1 MTFPV
6 NIKALKEIDKSYQ
19 KSHLL
24 VNYICVRIMARSILD
39 PSLDT
44 GLLTFCNKLQSKHD
58 YIILNAE
65 VLFNCNNM

>member
-39 PSLDT
+39 LSRDT
-44 GLLTFCNKLQSKHD
+44 GLLTFCNKL
-58 YIILNAE
+58 
-65 VLFNCNNM
+65 

>member
-1 MTFPV
+1 MIKWFKTSYYFSTQNIMTFPV

-39 PSLDT
+39 LSLDT
-44 GLLTFCNKLQSKHD
+44 GLLTFCNKL
-58 YIILNAE
+58 
-65 VLFNCNNM
+65 